1 MRRKNSDKIIT
12 FYNSLIYLNLV
23 LIRVFIT
30 IARSLIVST
39 HKILVIDDSMVIR
52 RTVKDMLPE
61 GKFEVV
67 EAKDGLQALELV
79 RTCNPN
85 VIMLDFFLPKKSGYE
100 VYQVIQKDPGLKTI
114 PLLLMSGRKDEVTE
128 KIPEPFEFFSFLEKP
143 FDQKQLIQGIRESM
157 EKSKQLAAQL
167 DSTPASTVTTNK
179 TFSGYSST
187 VDNAEIEKLQTKV
200 TKLESEVLHL
210 KKQLAQVVSFIKKK
224 LK

>member
-1 MRRKNSDKIIT
+1 M
-12 FYNSLIYLNLV
+12 
-23 LIRVFIT
+23 
-30 IARSLIVST
+30 ST
-39 HKILVIDDSMVIR
+39 HKVLVIDDSMVIR

-79 RTCNPN
+79 KSCNPN
-85 VIMLDFFLPKKSGYE
+85 LIMLDFFLPRKSGYE
-100 VYQVIQKDPGLKTI
+100 VYQVIQKDPALRAI

-157 EKSKQLAAQL
+157 EKSKKLAQV
-167 DSTPASTVTTNK
+167 DSTSAPMGTVTATE
-179 TFSGYSST
+179 TGDY
-187 VDNAEIEKLQTKV
+187 DQIRLLQAKV
-200 TKLESEVLHL
+200 VQLESEVVQL
-210 KKQLAQVVSFIKKK
+210 KKQLNQVVSFIKKK